1 MSYYTPNV
9 AVSLLASLLVLSACS
24 PKPNA
29 SDAAP
34 ASVNAGNPV
43 ATVAAAAT
51 KPADGTNQA
60 SKMTAALSGSNEVPP
75 VTTNGS
81 GSAEVMFNTQSN
93 LLSWTVTYS
102 GLSGPATAAHFHGPA
117 DRGVNAGVVVPLTG
131 SLTSPVKG
139 EATLAAAQ
147 AADLSAGKWYLNI
160 HTSANPGGEI
170 RGQVMAQR

>member
-34 ASVNAGNPV
+34 ASVNTSSPAAS
-43 ATVAAAAT
+43 ATSKAT
-51 KPADGTNQA
+51 EGTNQA
-60 SKMTAALSGSNEVPP
+60 SKMTAALSGSSEVPP

-81 GSAEVMFNTQSN
+81 GNAEVMFNKQSN

-139 EATLAAAQ
+139 EATLTTAQ